1 MKILITGGCGFVGSN
16 IAIYLKKKYTN
27 IKIDTLDNL
36 SRRGASLNLKRLRKH
51 NIKNYSFDIENYSKI
66 KKMPKYNFI
75 IDCCAEA
82 AVEVSKT
89 EIDKV
94 FNTNLV
100 GTFNILKKCVAD
112 KSNLIFLSTS
122 RVYSIELLSKLK
134 SRLNKK
140 MKKKFLIN
148 KYLSTKGA
156 KSIYGFTK
164 FSSEELIK
172 EYSYLFNI
180 KYIINRL
187 GVISGPW
194 QFGKQD
200 QGFVSLWV
208 WKHLNKQKMSYIGFG
223 GKGNQI
229 RDVIHIDDVSEL
241 IYKQI
246 KLFKKKYNLLL
257 NVGGGQ
263 SNAISLNEL
272 TDKCKKITSNN
283 INFSVKKSTSIYDI
297 PYFVTDNKKVKK
309 IYKWK
314 PIKSMDDIV
323 RDIYLWMQNNSRKL
337 KIYFK

>member
-1 MKILITGGCGFVGSN
+1 VGSN
-16 IAIYLKKKYTN
+16 VAIYLKKKYTS

-36 SRRGASLNLKRLRKH
+36 SRPGSILNLKRLRKY
-51 NIKNYSFDIENYSKI
+51 NIKNYSYNIENYNKI

-75 IDCCAEA
+75 VDCCAEA

-100 GTFNILKKCVAD
+100 GTLNILKKCAMD

-134 SRLNKK
+134 SKIKK
-140 MKKKFLIN
+140 TINKKFLIN
-148 KYLSTKGA
+148 KYLSTAGA
-156 KSIYGFTK
+156 KSIYGYTK
-164 FSSEELIK
+164 FSSEDLIK
-172 EYSYLFNI
+172 EYSYLFNT

-208 WKHLNKQKMSYIGFG
+208 WKHFNKKKMSYIGFG
-223 GKGNQI
+223 GTGNQI

-263 SNAISLNEL
+263 ENSISLREL
-272 TDKCKKITSNN
+272 TNKCKKITKNN
-283 INFSVKKSTSIYDI
+283 IKFSVKKSTSIYDI
-297 PYFVTDNKKVKK
+297 PYFVTDNTMVKK
-309 IYKWK
+309 LYNWK
-314 PIKSMDDIV
+314 PKKNIDDIV
-323 RDIYLWMQNNSRKL
+323 RDIYLWIKLNSRKL

>member
-16 IAIYLKKKYTN
+16 VAIYLKKKYTN

-36 SRRGASLNLKRLRKH
+36 SRRGSSLNFKRLRMH
-51 NIKNYSFDIENYSKI
+51 NIKNYAYDIENYNKI

-100 GTFNILKKCVAD
+100 GTFNILKKCVTD

-122 RVYSIELLSKLK
+122 RVYSIKLLNKLK
-134 SRLNKK
+134 SKLNKRIQ
-140 MKKKFLIN
+140 KKFLIN
-148 KYLSTKGA
+148 KYLSTRGA

-172 EYSYLFNI
+172 EYSYLFNT

-208 WKHLNKQKMSYIGFG
+208 WKHFNKQKMSYIGFG

-263 SNAISLNEL
+263 KNAISLKEL
-272 TDKCKKITSNN
+272 TDKCKQITKNN
-283 INFSVKKSTSIYDI
+283 INFSGKKSTSIYDI

-309 IYKWK
+309 IYRWEPVKN
-314 PIKSMDDIV
+314 MDDIV
-323 RDIYLWMQNNSRKL
+323 RDIYLWIKNNSRKL